1 MHFKHVP
8 LVNGSYWRNCVE
20 QWFPNFLVP
29 RTSFVEDNFSIDWWW
44 WGYHISIIITV
55 PPPQIPREMPPL
67 QYSGLENSMGCIVH
81 GVVKSWTGLS
91 GFHSFVHSTSDHQ
104 ALCPGG
110 WGPLVAQMVKHLPTM
125 WETGFDAWVRKIL
138 WGRKRQPTPILLPG
152 KSRGWRSLV
161 GYSPWG
167 RKESD
172 MTERLHFTSSLH
184 FSVEGKLS
192 AGE

>member
-1 MHFKHVP
+1 MCAIICSSKPTECSAPRVNRSVNYKP
-8 LVNGSYWRNCVE
+8 LPG
-20 QWFPNFLVP
+20 
-29 RTSFVEDNFSIDWWW
+29 D
-44 WGYHISIIITV
+44 
-55 PPPQIPREMPPL
+55 
-67 QYSGLENSMGCIVH
+67 
-81 GVVKSWTGLS
+81 
-91 GFHSFVHSTSDHQ
+91 SDMRGRVT
-104 ALCPGG
+104 AYKKMYPYNEAS
-110 WGPLVAQMVKHLPTM
+110 LVAQMVKHLPTM

-138 WGRKRQPTPILLPG
+138 WGRKWQPTPILLPG